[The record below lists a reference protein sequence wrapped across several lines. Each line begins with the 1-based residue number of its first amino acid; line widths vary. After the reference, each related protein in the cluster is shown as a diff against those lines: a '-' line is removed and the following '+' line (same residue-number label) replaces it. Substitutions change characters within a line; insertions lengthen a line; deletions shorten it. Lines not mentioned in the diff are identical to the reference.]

1 MNAIDRNKEKSL
13 AAVFKSNGPEQT
25 IKFGRQLG
33 QLLYAG
39 DIIGLCGDLGSGK
52 TQLVKGIAS
61 GLEIDP
67 EDISSPS
74 FILVNEIFSHP
85 RGFHLFHIDLYRLE
99 EDDPFLDEELWEYLE
114 GDGVCAVE
122 WFERLRQNPPQFL
135 HIKISVD
142 SYQQRKLYFTGK
154 GARFSQLVEQLS
166 NFCQDMF
173 MEVL

>member
-1 MNAIDRNKEKSL
+1 MILSIAL
-13 AAVFKSNGPEQT
+13 AV
-25 IKFGRQLG
+25 
-33 QLLYAG
+33 
-39 DIIGLCGDLGSGK
+39 
-52 TQLVKGIAS
+52 
-61 GLEIDP
+61 
-67 EDISSPS
+67 
-74 FILVNEIFSHP
+74 
-85 RGFHLFHIDLYRLE
+85 E